1 MHVRLFATPWTVAC
15 QAPLSMEFCRQEYWS
30 GLPFTSPGD
39 LPDSGIKP
47 KSPALAGRFFT
58 TEPPGKLVTRYILT
72 LISISI
78 NRSMHTS
85 QGFAPWVRKIPWRS
99 KWQLTPVFLPGKFHG
114 QRSLEG
120 YSLWGCKQLD
130 IAEPEQI

>member
-1 MHVRLFATPWTVAC
+1 MDRIDC
-15 QAPLSMEFCRQEYWS
+15 QASLFMGFPRQEYWS
-30 GLPFTSPGD
+30 GLPFPSPGD
-39 LPDSGIKP
+39 LPEPGIEPGSPVFQADSL
-47 KSPALAGRFFT
+47 SA
-58 TEPPGKLVTRYILT
+58 EPPGKLVTRYILT